1 MSLGLDNFNTRFES
15 LYSPMGNI
23 QANYNIGGGYLPG
36 YPSGMNANIAPGSGY
51 GYGIYGG
58 YGNVVDPLISQRT
71 REAVIKN
78 DQHINNYH
86 GRPIP
91 ADVPSDDM
99 PTILG
104 ILGTALGSVA
114 LAIAAFRT
122 RNKNLAKTAAKNT
135 KNTANNLKHQNPA
148 ATQSGNNSANA
159 SNKIKVYKQF
169 RPYVQKP
176 VTYMVDPS
184 TLRYAPVKP
193 AANPVTPP
201 VQPQVA
207 PPIQPQVAPQASAAA
222 VKTQPDPQVKAGL
235 ASIIGGLKSNINQNM
250 NTILAAAG
258 KNSPK
263 PPVQSMKP
271 TAEAAAIKAQFE
283 NISQKNTNNIRT
295 AYSIPNN
302 SVSGVVEADRRAAH
316 AIRQNELNKTFASM
330 PTAEAAAIKAQFENI
345 SQKNTN
351 NIRTAYSTPN
361 NSVSGV
367 VEADRRAAHAIR
379 QNELNKTF
387 AINPEKDAASF
398 NLGSAAPEQTFLE
411 GIYTPESYAAAFS
424 ALPVETQQK
433 IFHSITD
440 GKTLSLDDIIRSR
453 GIELP
458 ENVAKQLI
466 EYVKS
471 NIK

>member
-295 AYSIPNN
+295 AYS
-302 SVSGVVEADRRAAH
+302 
-316 AIRQNELNKTFASM
+316 
-330 PTAEAAAIKAQFENI
+330 
-345 SQKNTN
+345 
-351 NIRTAYSTPN
+351 TPN